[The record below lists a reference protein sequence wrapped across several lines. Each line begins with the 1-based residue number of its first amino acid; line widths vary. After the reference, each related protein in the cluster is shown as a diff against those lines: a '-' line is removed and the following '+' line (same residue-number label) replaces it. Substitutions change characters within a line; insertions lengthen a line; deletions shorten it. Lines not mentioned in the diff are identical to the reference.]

1 MESGLLFSMPNRA
14 LDLGPVDAKNE
25 SFSKI
30 LTDEVTAETDPQY
43 EQFLT
48 DVWVGLVLTF
58 MVLSCICCMCSCLLY
73 HKFQQWKRHIIQA
86 RNAANVEAGSNY
98 ESESLPSYTV
108 VSGLPTYDEALE
120 QLKKMK
126 EKLRTDSRV
135 VDSNPQPCTT
145 HVPSNQIV
153 SRLSVTDLFQL
164 YKSSPRPETVFHKT

>member
-1 MESGLLFSMPNRA
+1 MWLLLLYCVCGVVIF
-14 LDLGPVDAKNE
+14 
-25 SFSKI
+25 
-30 LTDEVTAETDPQY
+30 
-43 EQFLT
+43 
-48 DVWVGLVLTF
+48 
-58 MVLSCICCMCSCLLY
+58 SCICYAYLII
-73 HKFQQWKRHIIQA
+73 KAAVIQA